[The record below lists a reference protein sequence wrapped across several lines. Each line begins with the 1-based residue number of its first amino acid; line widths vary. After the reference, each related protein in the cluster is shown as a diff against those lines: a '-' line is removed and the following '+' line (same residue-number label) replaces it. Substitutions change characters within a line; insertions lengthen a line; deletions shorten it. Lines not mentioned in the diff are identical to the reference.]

1 MLSTMEA
8 TTADG
13 TKPKSAHDVGG
24 GKRLGHIEPRE
35 RVGSQTGRKYEYQYE
50 RTALAALDILV
61 ESKGHVSVY
70 CDWHDDY
77 VVEIGMPP
85 TRYVFYQ
92 VKGRKSSQ
100 GPWSFREFFG
110 VPLREESTQTKK
122 PAAVTKTAIVPLML
136 LHYGNFGDSC
146 AGLAFVTN
154 AGLDPSLGAFLS
166 SVGSSEDETALPGVA
181 KNAFDHLAR
190 AYVAAD
196 PGHASSPSELF
207 QWLRG
212 ITVYA
217 DQGQIEGS
225 DAALLEIADV
235 IVNYSEIDLTLRQ
248 SKQIAR
254 EIVGL
259 VRVRVAH
266 STTVVPVAEQ
276 QLQREKGVVVDDLLS
291 VLSLSAQAYE
301 ALKAG
306 AGSDTVKTLSRLQR
320 FCTAKGLDEHLVH
333 ICDFK
338 SRWDV
343 WRTIER
349 HNLRSADYVMLEAR
363 AYETLKANLTMEQV
377 IENAKDIAKQFK
389 GSGLTSLDPEHVMGL
404 IFSLAAQAESLAVSG
419 LNR

>member
-1 MLSTMEA
+1 MEA
-8 TTADG
+8 TTSDG
-13 TKPKSAHDVGG
+13 TKPKSAHRMGG
-24 GKRLGHIEPRE
+24 GKRLGRIEPRE

-61 ESKGHVSVY
+61 DNKKQVSVY

-77 VVEIGMPP
+77 VVEMGVPP
-85 TRYVFYQ
+85 TRYVFHQ

-100 GPWSFREFFG
+100 GPWTFREFFG

-122 PAAVTKTAIVPLML
+122 PSAVIKTAIVPLML

-154 AGLDPSLGAFLS
+154 AGLDPSLAAFLS
-166 SVGSSEDETALPGVA
+166 SVGSSKDEAALPDLA

-190 AYVAAD
+190 AYVSAD
-196 PGHASSPSELF
+196 PKHASSASELF
-207 QWLRG
+207 RWLRG
-212 ITVYA
+212 ITVYT

-225 DAALLEIADV
+225 DAALLEIANV
-235 IVNYSEIDLTLRQ
+235 IVDYSEIDLTLRQ

-259 VRVRVAH
+259 VRVKVAH
-266 STTVVPVAEQ
+266 STTVVPASDE
-276 QLQREKGVVVDDLLS
+276 QLQQEKGIVVDDVLG
-291 VLSLSAQAYE
+291 VLSLSAPAYE

-320 FCTAKGLDEHLVH
+320 FCTAKGLNEHLVS

-338 SRWDV
+338 SRWDM

-349 HNLRSADYVMLEAR
+349 HNLKSADYVLLEAR
-363 AYETLKANLTMEQV
+363 AHETLKGNLTMHQV
-377 IENAKDIAKQFK
+377 IENSKDIAKQFK
-389 GSGLTSLDPEHVMGL
+389 GISVTQLEPEHILGL
-404 IFSLAAQAESLAVSG
+404 IFSLAAQAESPAVVG